1 MTKVPDFT
9 GEVAAVAN
17 GKVNPSQSTEEATEA
32 TEVPDSGPNK
42 PEVAAVRPG
51 PLTEHVFTDP
61 APSPTTSTQPGR
73 WVPEESEE
81 GARGWDGI
89 QGQICQGLISP
100 TVKVHKSQK
109 QAGGS
114 RSPTRTSPGP
124 AAQRLPCGWA
134 PRMAGRCRFVGA
146 AQAPGEQP
154 PTRLLPQALRALSC
168 SQLEEVL
175 ALHQAQGLCAE
186 PGVCICQLG

>member
-1 MTKVPDFT
+1 MVCWLASRWWAVPLAATHPTAAVHPEGAPQCWTKVRVSPTLYWGPLCCFAVLPTQKVLDFT

-61 APSPTTSTQPGR
+61 APSPTPSTQPGR

-81 GARGWDGI
+81 GARGWH
-89 QGQICQGLISP
+89 
-100 TVKVHKSQK
+100 T
-109 QAGGS
+109 GS
-114 RSPTRTSPGP
+114 DMPGP
-124 AAQRLPCGWA
+124 HFSHSESAQEAEASGGQPEPNTDLTGASSAAPTMWLGAQNGW
-134 PRMAGRCRFVGA
+134 
-146 AQAPGEQP
+146 
-154 PTRLLPQALRALSC
+154 
-168 SQLEEVL
+168 
-175 ALHQAQGLCAE
+175 
-186 PGVCICQLG
+186 